1 MLREIKLYGQ
11 LAKFVGHRKLQAAVS
26 NAAEAIRFLLANFPG
41 LDQHMVEHNY
51 KVLAGNYALD
61 AQELHDPAGM
71 QAIKIVPVIAGAG
84 GSVGKILTG
93 VALVAAAIIIGPAAG
108 GFLGLGAGLGGATGA
123 GAAISLGLVGG
134 TFATAVGAIGA
145 ALILGG
151 VAQALS
157 PTPKASALNTVGG
170 IGAGFGAGGG
180 GGGGGGSDPRDSY
193 SFNAVQNVSRQGV
206 PVPIIFGE
214 VICGSVT
221 VSAGIDIAQKK
232 G

>member
-93 VALVAAAIIIGPAAG
+93 VALVAAAVLLIPLGIVAAG
-108 GFLGLGAGLGGATGA
+108 AGIATFVGVTGA
-123 GAAISLGLVGG
+123 SLVLS
-134 TFATAVGAIGA
+134 
-145 ALILGG
+145 G

-170 IGAGFGAGGG
+170 IGFG

-193 SFNAVQNVSRQGV
+193 SFNGVQNVSRQGV

>member
-11 LAKFVGHRKLQAAVS
+11 LAKFVGHRRLQAAVN

-41 LDQHMVEHNY
+41 LDQHMAENQY
-51 KVLAGNYALD
+51 KVLIGDWALTLD
-61 AQELHDPAGM
+61 DVHTPAGE
-71 QAIKIVPVIAGAG
+71 QSIKIVPVVGGAG
-84 GSVGKILTG
+84 GAAKTIGLIVAG
-93 VALVAAAIIIGPAAG
+93 VALIAASIFIPGSTAI
-108 GFLGLGAGLGGATGA
+108 LGTTFGKL
-123 GAAISLGLVGG
+123 SLGVGLFGGSLV
-134 TFATAVGAIGA
+134 
-145 ALILGG
+145 LMG

-170 IGAGFGAGGG
+170 IGIGGFGG

-193 SFNAVQNVSRQGV
+193 SFNGVQNVSRQGV

-221 VSAGIDIAQKK
+221 VSAGIDVAQKK